1 MTAATPPRGGRLH
14 AQDPAMSL
22 RPLALALLVC
32 AASAAA
38 PARAF
43 EVDLVPQNPRAIQL
57 RVGSAGT
64 LVDTVEVNLSL
75 GNIGNGVAQAMT
87 PTSGG
92 GASSQLD
99 GGPACGPGQV
109 YIAGLYRT
117 ASSGQPF
124 GDPARLSVVSPPS
137 LVGPN
142 GSIPIS
148 QIRWTT
154 VHARSATSP
163 VPASGGF
170 TGGSQSFGSIP
181 RNRWFETCMAFTY
194 ANTQIVPGGSYEGTV
209 TFTLAQ
215 P

>member
-1 MTAATPPRGGRLH
+1 MSPTRL
-14 AQDPAMSL
+14 AFALLAPV
-22 RPLALALLVC
+22 ALAT
-32 AASAAA
+32 A
-38 PARAF
+38 PACAF
-43 EVDLVPQNPRAIQL
+43 EVDLVPQNPRALQL

-64 LVDTVEVNLSL
+64 VVDRVEVTLAL
-75 GNIGNGVAQAMT
+75 GTVGNGVAQPML

-92 GASSQLD
+92 GANSQLD

-109 YIAGLYRT
+109 YVAGLYRT

-124 GDPARLSVVSPPS
+124 GDPARLSVVSPPT

-142 GSIPIS
+142 GTIPMS

-154 VHARSATSP
+154 AHARSATSP
-163 VPASGGF
+163 VPASGAF

-194 ANTQIVPGGSYEGTV
+194 ANEQIVPGGSYDGTV